1 MLVSDHLLNDI
12 KPLRLT
18 EKVADVL
25 DLMEELKYGHL
36 PIVEQGTYLG
46 IICDDDL
53 LEVDNEQDELS
64 LHSRL
69 FKGYSINSST
79 HLFDALRVVGEGNL
93 SLLPVVG
100 EAGRYLGYLSP
111 LEIIQDLGRQ
121 LTFTE
126 SGSVLILQI
135 PIRDYHLSQIAQIVE
150 QEDSRI
156 IGFHLYEADESEQLY
171 LALKINKTDLSKLI
185 KSFERFNYN
194 IHQVFHESLFDNAAT
209 DRYESLMKYLNI

>member
-12 KPLRLT
+12 KPLKLT
-18 EKVADVL
+18 EKVSDVL

-46 IICDDDL
+46 IVCDDDL
-53 LEVDNEQDELS
+53 LEVDRDNDELS
-64 LHSRL
+64 MHSRL
-69 FKGYSINSST
+69 FKGYSINHST
-79 HLFDALRVVGEGNL
+79 HLFDALKVIGEGQL

-126 SGSVLILQI
+126 SGSVMVLQI
-135 PIRDYHLSQIAQIVE
+135 PVRDYHLSQIAQIVE
-150 QEDSRI
+150 QEDARI
-156 IGFHLYEADESEQLY
+156 IGFHLYESQESDQLF
-171 LALKINKTDLSKLI
+171 LALKINQTDLSKII

-194 IHQVFHESLFDNAAT
+194 IHQVFHESLFDNST
-209 DRYESLMKYLNI
+209 SDRYESLMKYLNI